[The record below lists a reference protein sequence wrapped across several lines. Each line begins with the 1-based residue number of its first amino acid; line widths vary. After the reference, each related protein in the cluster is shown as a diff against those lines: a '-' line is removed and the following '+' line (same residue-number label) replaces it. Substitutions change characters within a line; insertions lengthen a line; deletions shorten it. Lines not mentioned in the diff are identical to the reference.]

1 MITHLSFSELSLGG
15 CICDFLWD
23 VGWVV
28 GFSFPSRVS
37 LVGFLLCVYFQ
48 KAFLV
53 LFSLVGGSVLLFI
66 QV

>member
-15 CICDFLWD
+15 CIWDFLWD

-37 LVGFLLCVYFQ
+37 LVGFFTLCIISEDFPC
-48 KAFLV
+48 FV
-53 LFSLVGGSVLLFI
+53 LTCWCA
-66 QV
+66 